1 MSLSDFA
8 ARHAKP
14 RDASYKLTDAAG
26 LSLIVRPSGSKSWGF
41 RYRFAGSDKTLTIGR
56 YPEVT
61 LAKAREARDDA
72 RDLLRDGIDP
82 AENRGADERKRVL
95 AAASTFEA
103 VAAAFIAKRKKANPD
118 SPVKKGAWSEKTK
131 LQAQKRLNHY
141 VLPWLGKRPVA
152 EIAPPEV
159 LALIEKIEARDRR
172 ETAHRVLTMI
182 GQIMRYAVITG
193 RAASDPTRD
202 LRGALEQVET
212 KHYHALAESD
222 LPEFFR
228 KLDGFDGHPLTSAA
242 IRLLVLTAVRTG
254 ELRKADWSEFDLDG
268 EEPTWRIPGA
278 RMKMKQPHIVPLSRQ
293 AVVILRE
300 LHRIS
305 GDSGL
310 VFPNTRSR
318 ADPMTENTVLFALYR
333 MGYHGRATG
342 HGFRATFSTI
352 LHEQGFNPDWIER
365 QLAHGDRSKVRAA
378 YHRSAYLADRRR
390 MMQAWADYLDG
401 IAAGA
406 KVTPIRRAKGAR

>member
-1 MSLSDFA
+1 MPLSDLA
-8 ARHAKP
+8 ARRAKP
-14 RDASYKLTDAAG
+14 RAASYKLTDAAG
-26 LSLIVRPSGSKSWGF
+26 LALIVRPSGSKSWGF
-41 RYRFAGSDKTLTIGR
+41 RYRFGGLDRTLGLGA

-61 LAKAREARDDA
+61 LAEARDRRDDA
-72 RDLLRDGIDP
+72 RKLLRRGIDP
-82 AENRGADERKRVL
+82 AEHRDAEERRRALRAGNSFEEVAEEWIEKRGGALSERTAAATRKRLSHFV
-95 AAASTFEA
+95 
-103 VAAAFIAKRKKANPD
+103 
-118 SPVKKGAWSEKTK
+118 
-131 LQAQKRLNHY
+131 H
-141 VLPWLGKRPVA
+141 PWIGKQPVA
-152 EIAPPEV
+152 EITAPEV
-159 LALIEKIEARDRR
+159 LAVIRKIEAGGTH
-172 ETAHRVLTMI
+172 ETAHRVLSII
-182 GQIMRYAVITG
+182 GRVMRYAVATG
-193 RAASDPTRD
+193 RAEGDPTRD
-202 LRGALEQVET
+202 LRGALRPVET
-212 KHYHALAESD
+212 KHYHALGERD

-228 KLDGFDGHPLTSAA
+228 KLDEYDGHPLTSAA

-268 EEPTWRIPGA
+268 KEPTWRIPGA
-278 RMKMKQPHIVPLSRQ
+278 RMKMKQPHVVPLSRQ
-293 AVVILRE
+293 AVAVLRE
-300 LHRIS
+300 LQKIS

-365 QLAHGDRSKVRAA
+365 QLAHADRNKVRAA
-378 YHRSAYLADRRR
+378 YHRSAYLAERRR